1 LHWEGYNANK
11 LPAGRFLLQIRLI
24 LAHNFWRMSDYFNL
38 TDFLSPVNLAE
49 LSDDQL
55 YQDGQ
60 IGKSIAVYEDVFPEI
75 FDADIILVGCAEQ
88 RGGGKSNQ
96 QALTAA
102 DAVRQQFYQLYY
114 WHTDLKLADIG
125 NIKTG
130 ASLQDSYAAIKT
142 VLAELLHEKKTIVL
156 LGGSHDLTLPQYEA
170 YSSNKQVIEISCVD
184 ALIDLNITSSL
195 RSDNFLMEILTS
207 EPNFVRHYNHI
218 GFQSFYVHPNM
229 LETMDKLRFD
239 CYRVGNVK
247 ESIDEME
254 PVIRNCQLLSFDI
267 SAIAHAYAP
276 ANTVSPNGFNGEES
290 CLLMRYAGLSPN
302 TSSIGIYGY
311 DPAKDTAGLTAKQ
324 ISHMLWYLLDG
335 RSRGRREAKLEEKE
349 SFNEYHMAFA
359 EVQTIFL
366 QSKKTGRWWMQ
377 LPDKKFIACSYKDYL
392 LASSNEIPE
401 RWLRAQERS

>member
-1 LHWEGYNANK
+1 M
-11 LPAGRFLLQIRLI
+11 
-24 LAHNFWRMSDYFNL
+24 AHNLGAMSDYFNL
-38 TDFLSPVNLAE
+38 TDFLLPVNLAE

-55 YQDGQ
+55 YHDGQ
-60 IGKSIAVYEDVFPEI
+60 IGKVIAVYENDFPEI
-75 FDADIILVGCAEQ
+75 FDADIILVGCNEQ
-88 RGGGKSNQ
+88 RGHGKTNNPQ
-96 QALTAA
+96 VIAAA
-102 DAVRQQFYQLYY
+102 DAVRRQFYQLYY
-114 WHTDLKLADIG
+114 WHADLKLADIG

-130 ASLQDSYAAIKT
+130 ASLQDSYAAVKT
-142 VLAELLHEKKTIVL
+142 VLNELLNQKKTIIFI
-156 LGGSHDLTLPQYEA
+156 GGSHDLTLPQYEA
-170 YSSNKQVIEISCVD
+170 YSAAKQIIEVSCVD
-184 ALIDLNITSSL
+184 ALIDLNIGSAL
-195 RSDNFLMEILTS
+195 RSDNFLMELLTG
-207 EPNFVRHYNHI
+207 EPNFIRHYNHI

-247 ESIDEME
+247 ESMDEME

-276 ANTVSPNGFNGEES
+276 ANSVSPNGFNGEES

-302 TSSIGIYGY
+302 TTSIGIFGF
-311 DPAKDTAGLTAKQ
+311 DPAKDKDELTAKQ
-324 ISHMLWYLLDG
+324 ISHMMWYLLDG

-359 EVQTIFL
+359 EVETVFL

-377 LPDKKFIACSYKDYL
+377 LPDSKFIACSYKDYL